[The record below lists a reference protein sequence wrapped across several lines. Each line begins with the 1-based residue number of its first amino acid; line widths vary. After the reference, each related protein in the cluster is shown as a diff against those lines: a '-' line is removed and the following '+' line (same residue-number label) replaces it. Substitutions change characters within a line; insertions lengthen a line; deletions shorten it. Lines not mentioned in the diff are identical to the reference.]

1 MIAFL
6 KNKLFLILFSILY
19 AFSSI
24 AFSYEYTSN
33 EEKNF
38 IEIYEK
44 TLPSIVSIEADIQS
58 SNPSAHL
65 ISYAEATIANTLELA
80 QHTAL
85 PIMSASGITAKTA
98 PLAFASGA
106 SAVGVG
112 SAVNKLD
119 SEIAMSATV
128 MAIVSS
134 VSHRNSINHEIV
146 RTERELFV

>member
-1 MIAFL
+1 MV
-6 KNKLFLILFSILY
+6 
-19 AFSSI
+19 
-24 AFSYEYTSN
+24 SYDE
-33 EEKNF
+33 
-38 IEIYEK
+38 
-44 TLPSIVSIEADIQS
+44 D
-58 SNPSAHL
+58 
-65 ISYAEATIANTLELA
+65 TIKNTLELT

-98 PLAFASGA
+98 PLAFAAGA

-119 SEIAMSATV
+119 SEVAMCATV

-134 VSHRNSINHEIV
+134 VSYRNSINREIV